1 MTQLVFDNVGFI
13 YPDGHEALRD
23 ISFSVS
29 AGEKVALTGDNGVGK
44 STILL
49 LADALLLPTSGTITV
64 SGINVSRRTAA
75 ELHRHVGIVFQ
86 NADDQLFMPTVEED
100 VAFGPVNMRLP
111 AEEVERRVVESLSA
125 VGALEL
131 RRRHPYTLSLGQKRS
146 VAIATALAM
155 HPDILLMD
163 EPTSNLDVTST
174 HRLTTFLQSLP
185 HTCLIATHD
194 TSFAASVC
202 SRKITIQ
209 SSESFRRAMGA
220 SPQ

>member
-1 MTQLVFDNVGFI
+1 
-13 YPDGHEALRD
+13 
-23 ISFSVS
+23 
-29 AGEKVALTGDNGVGK
+29 
-44 STILL
+44 
-49 LADALLLPTSGTITV
+49 
-64 SGINVSRRTAA
+64 
-75 ELHRHVGIVFQ
+75 
-86 NADDQLFMPTVEED
+86 
-100 VAFGPVNMRLP
+100 MRLP

-163 EPTSNLDVTST
+163 EPTSNLDATST

-202 SRKITIQ
+202 SREITIQ
-209 SSESFRRAMGA
+209 SSESFRRAMEA